1 MRINK
6 FFLHRYIMTHAS
18 VPEDMRIAL
27 GITDKLIRLS
37 VGIETEQDIVAD
49 IKQALAACE

>member
-1 MRINK
+1 MPP
-6 FFLHRYIMTHAS
+6 AS
-18 VPEDMRIAL
+18 LPEDVLIAL

-37 VGIETEQDIVAD
+37 VGIETEQDVVAD